1 MNIEKKTIER
11 FKINM
16 INDRKI
22 TEMIDFCHQLYRKN
36 LVSSTGGNVSIK
48 VDNNILITATGICL
62 GDVTTQYLVK
72 TDLEGNVIG
81 KGIPS
86 KESDLHLK
94 MYKNFQN
101 CQIVAHIHSPYII
114 AVSLMINDSTSE
126 MPIFTPGCA
135 IRVGFI
141 PFIPYY
147 RPGSKELS
155 NAVIQ
160 RINDS
165 CAVILQNHGLV
176 CWGETIKELIN
187 IVDEIEEN
195 VKILILTNNK
205 GRSLSN
211 KEVNELRRCYSKK

>member
-1 MNIEKKTIER
+1 
-11 FKINM
+11 M

-36 LVSSTGGNVSIK
+36 LVSSTGGNVSVK
-48 VDNNILITATGICL
+48 VGNNILITATGICL
-62 GDVTTQYLVK
+62 GDVTTQYLVEI
-72 TDLEGNVIG
+72 DLEGNVIG

-86 KESDLHLK
+86 KESDFHLK

-114 AVSLMINDSTSE
+114 AASLMINDSTSE
-126 MPIFTPGCA
+126 MPIFSPGYA
-135 IRVGFI
+135 TRVGFI
-141 PFIPYY
+141 PIIPYY
-147 RPGSKELS
+147 MPGSKELS

-160 RINDS
+160 KINDN

-187 IVDEIEEN
+187 IIEEIEEN
-195 VKILILTNNK
+195 AKILIFTNNK
-205 GRSLSN
+205 GRSLN
-211 KEVNELRRCYSKK
+211 KQEVNKVRSLYIKRQIL